1 MNILNIVLVSATI
14 PNVAQYGCQ
23 GLQLKNSVKCLRLH
37 YTYPI
42 PPWPPAPPLRIRC
55 KWFSLPYCTY
65 SQLHWRSIPNCKIL
79 SNRNVSYFKVFPNCK
94 LFRI

>member
-1 MNILNIVLVSATI
+1 MNILNIVPVSATI

-42 PPWPPAPPLRIRC
+42 PLGPPAPPCTNIVHN
-55 KWFSLPYCTY
+55 YCTY
-65 SQLHWRSIPNCKIL
+65 F
-79 SNRNVSYFKVFPNCK
+79 SYVKTTPK
-94 LFRI
+94 Y

>member
-1 MNILNIVLVSATI
+1 MNILNIVPVSATI

-42 PPWPPAPPLRIRC
+42 PLRPPARPNPNIVHN
-55 KWFSLPYCTY
+55 YCTY
-65 SQLHWRSIPNCKIL
+65 
-79 SNRNVSYFKVFPNCK
+79 FKDVKNNTK
-94 LFRI
+94 Y

>member
-42 PPWPPAPPLRIRC
+42 PLWPPAPP
-55 KWFSLPYCTY
+55 Y
-65 SQLHWRSIPNCKIL
+65 QIL
-79 SNRNVSYFKVFPNCK
+79 YTNIVHIFNT
-94 LFRI
+94 